1 MKNNAA
7 LFAWRRSLP
16 GREQMSATH
25 FEDFV
30 SYLMGLQNDG
40 KIDSFE
46 PVLLEP
52 NSSGIIGFVLI
63 RADNGRLNEL
73 LNSDAWDAHLVRAM
87 FHLDQPALL
96 RGVTGAAAQELMGQW
111 RAGIPA

>member
-1 MKNNAA
+1 MKNNTA

-16 GREQMSATH
+16 GREQLSAAH
-25 FEDFV
+25 FDDFV
-30 SYLMGLQNDG
+30 SFLMGLQNDG

-52 NSSGIIGFVLI
+52 NASGIIGFVLI
-63 RADNGRLNEL
+63 RADGGRLDAL
-73 LNSDAWDAHLVRAM
+73 FNSEAWDAHMVRAM

-96 RGVTGAAAQELMGQW
+96 RGVTGSLAQELMGQW